1 MGGVRGLGALV
12 GFGIMAQVVGFP
24 STVLADNAGEAPL
37 HIYGLALDE
46 TRLGNGFC
54 ERREEGAPVRRECG
68 TSRQSLPKITGI
80 DVQTTPAPHV
90 RLTLA
95 PDSAGHDRDV
105 RIWYAPR
112 ERGGQSFMIATRTY
126 HELDLEGVRSGVLEA
141 FGPPAIEFS
150 HAEMEARGIEVAD
163 LTVDTLL
170 YVDRTLADAQW
181 ARITHRLR
189 TEFNPTGS
197 ELFSLTNTRLR
208 TLARLLGPD
217 FRGAIVQISESD
229 WSNHSIVSTILLD
242 LQRAQSIFRLDG

>member
-1 MGGVRGLGALV
+1 MGRGLGALL
-12 GFGIMAQVVGFP
+12 GLGIMAQVVCFP
-24 STVLADNAGEAPL
+24 STVLADNVSEMPL
-37 HIYGLALDE
+37 QIYGLALDE

-54 ERREEGAPVRRECG
+54 ERRDEGAPVRRECG

-95 PDSAGHDRDV
+95 PDSAGHARDV

-112 ERGGQSFMIATRTY
+112 EWGGQSFMISTRTY
-126 HELDLEGVRSGVLEA
+126 HELDLESVRGNVLET
-141 FGPPAIEFS
+141 FGSPAIEFS

-163 LTVDTLL
+163 LTIDTLL
-170 YVDRTLADAQW
+170 YVDHTLADAQR
-181 ARITHRLR
+181 ARIAHRLR
-189 TEFNPTGS
+189 TELDPTGA

-229 WSNHSIVSTILLD
+229 RTNHSTVSTILLD
-242 LQRAQSIFRLDG
+242 LQRAHSIFRLEG

>member
-1 MGGVRGLGALV
+1 MRVMQGLGLLL
-12 GFGIMAQVVGFP
+12 GLGIIAQVGCFLPAAV
-24 STVLADNAGEAPL
+24 ADTAAELPL
-37 HIYGLALDE
+37 QIYGLVLDD
-46 TRLGNGFC
+46 TRLGDGFC
-54 ERREEGAPVRRECG
+54 ERRDQAEPVRRECG

-95 PDSAGHDRDV
+95 PDSAGRARDV

-112 ERGGQSFMIATRTY
+112 ELGGRSFMISTRTY
-126 HELDLEGVRSGVLEA
+126 HELDLESVRGTVLET

-150 HAEMEARGIEVAD
+150 HAEMEARGIELAD

-170 YVDRTLADAQW
+170 YVDHTLPDAQW
-181 ARITHRLR
+181 ARAVHRLR
-189 TEFNPTGS
+189 TDFNPTGA

-217 FRGAIVQISESD
+217 FRGAIVQISESG
-229 WSNHSIVSTILLD
+229 WTHHSTVSTILLD
-242 LQRAQSIFRLDG
+242 LQRARSIFRLDG